1 MRATK
6 WCSPKFQGC
15 DSSDGEY
22 LAHIGRAERM
32 VGCMTA
38 AKKNMVYIMEKPK
51 PRSEQQVKAD
61 AKRVADAVSRAAKFL
76 KNVRGKEFL
85 LL

>member
-1 MRATK
+1 
-6 WCSPKFQGC
+6 
-15 DSSDGEY
+15 
-22 LAHIGRAERM
+22 
-32 VGCMTA
+32 MTA